1 MDPAVRSSPD
11 RYRFADFLL
20 STRQRQLFRNGQALP
35 LIPRYFDLLV
45 LLIERRPTAV
55 SRTEIFDRVWA
66 DVVVS
71 DGALSQAIRTL
82 RRTLGDDSREPIF
95 IRTVSRHGYSFVFTD
110 VVEESEDAPRQ
121 TAPRV
126 PASPAPVAAVD
137 EIDVLVDRLLTEN
150 GTATDEDR
158 RDAAEQLH
166 AIGTAAAIS
175 RLNARPKHARG
186 LALLRDTR
194 WNVEGAGEVPLLGS
208 PDGLTAAW
216 HLIRLRVRDAF
227 ILAERRSISAALGAA
242 FAGAVAGLIGGLLL
256 MRSPNSDAPFTI
268 VPVFGLLGAI
278 SGAIGAGGI
287 AAGVGAAEAVAR
299 SRRSLA
305 IIAGAALGGLGI
317 GVIAQVATR
326 WTLRGLFGLELAE
339 IGGPIEGLILGAAA
353 GFGYAATTRR
363 PGGGGMAAPAGSAR
377 VRTILAVGI
386 ATAVAGL
393 ILSMTGHP
401 MVGGLIN
408 EIAQASGG
416 SQFTRTPLADLYN
429 DPSFGG
435 GTKVLLAIFESGL
448 FGAGFA
454 AGFTRR
460 PRH

>member
-1 MDPAVRSSPD
+1 MGSSPD
-11 RYRFADFLL
+11 RYRFGEFIL
-20 STRQRQLFRNGQALP
+20 SVSQRQLFRNGRALP

-45 LLIERRPTAV
+45 LLIERRSTAV
-55 SRTEIFDRVWA
+55 SRTEIFDRVWT

-82 RRTLGDDSREPIF
+82 RRTLEDNSREPIF
-95 IRTVSRHGYSFVFTD
+95 IRTVSRHGYSFVFAD
-110 VVEESEDAPRQ
+110 VIAESGDAPAREI
-121 TAPRV
+121 APAQSAPSPV
-126 PASPAPVAAVD
+126 PEATVD
-137 EIDVLVDRLLTEN
+137 EIDPLIDRLLSVA
-150 GTATDEDR
+150 GTTTDEDR
-158 RDAAEQLH
+158 RDVAEQLH
-166 AIGTAAAIS
+166 VLGTARAIA
-175 RLNARPKHARG
+175 RVTARPRPARG

-194 WNVEGAGEVPLLGS
+194 WNVEGAGDVPLLGR
-208 PDGLTAAW
+208 PDGLEAAW

-242 FAGAVAGLIGGLLL
+242 LAGAIAGLVGGLLL
-256 MRSPNSDAPFTI
+256 VRSPASDAPFTI

-278 SGAIGAGGI
+278 SGAIGAAGI

-299 SRRSLA
+299 SRRSAA
-305 IIAGAALGGLGI
+305 IIGGAALGGLAI
-317 GVIAQVATR
+317 GVIANVATR
-326 WTLRGLFGLELAE
+326 WTLRGLFGLELAQ

-353 GFGYAATTRR
+353 GLGYATTTRR
-363 PGGGGMAAPAGSAR
+363 PGGGGMAAPAGLAR
-377 VRTILAVGI
+377 ARTVLAVGI

-393 ILSMTGHP
+393 ILSLTGHP

-416 SQFTRTPLADLYN
+416 SQLTRTPLADLYN
-429 DPSFGG
+429 EPAFGG
-435 GTKVLLAIFESGL
+435 GTKILLAIFESGL

>member
-1 MDPAVRSSPD
+1 MRSSPD
-11 RYRFADFLL
+11 RYRFAEFTL
-20 STRQRQLFRNGQALP
+20 SIRQRQLFRNGQALP

-55 SRTEIFDRVWA
+55 SRTEIFDSVWA

-95 IRTVSRHGYSFVFTD
+95 IRTVSRHGYSFVFAD

-126 PASPAPVAAVD
+126 PASPPAPLAAVD
-137 EIDVLVDRLLTEN
+137 QIDVLIDRLLSEN

-166 AIGTAAAIS
+166 AAGTAAAIA

-242 FAGAVAGLIGGLLL
+242 FAGAVAGLIGGVLIV
-256 MRSPNSDAPFTI
+256 RSPASDAPFTI

-278 SGAIGAGGI
+278 SGAIGAAGI

-305 IIAGAALGGLGI
+305 IIAAAALGGLGI
-317 GVIAQVATR
+317 GVVAQVATR

-339 IGGPIEGLILGAAA
+339 IGGPIEGLVLGAAA

-377 VRTILAVGI
+377 ARTVLAVGVS
-386 ATAVAGL
+386 TALAGL

-408 EIAQASGG
+408 EIAQASSG
-416 SQFTRTPLADLYN
+416 SQLTRTPLADLYN

-435 GTKVLLAIFESGL
+435 GTKMLLAVFESGL